1 MHNYLRET
9 WGCVRLRTLNSGLL
23 THGHSLLLLWS
34 GLQAEVAGSSP
45 LPSCFP
51 PPLQVPRPQPCHQ
64 TCASST
70 LHCARPWLCFLS
82 QEEVDGAKW
91 RFLTCR
97 QDQINP
103 PYSFFQKDLIWTT
116 KANSNKKSDQ
126 ARQRWW
132 IQSYLSG
139 WPMLLLVPHA
149 VAASVTFLG
158 SPGFHGPQ
166 FANHGT
172 SRLPRTERGSLSLG
186 AQMEFRC
193 LWAWMGKLP
202 TLFSLNSNSS

>member
-1 MHNYLRET
+1 M
-9 WGCVRLRTLNSGLL
+9 RLRQIEDPEFRSPDSWPQPTAALKWFAGRDSRKL
-23 THGHSLLLLWS
+23 TPAQL
-34 GLQAEVAGSSP
+34 
-45 LPSCFP
+45 LPSTPSGSTAPTLPPDAVCLQHPSLRLALALLPVTRRGGWGQVKVCDMQTGSDKFP
-51 PPLQVPRPQPCHQ
+51 L
-64 TCASST
+64 
-70 LHCARPWLCFLS
+70 LFFL
-82 QEEVDGAKW
+82 
-91 RFLTCR
+91 
-97 QDQINP
+97 
-103 PYSFFQKDLIWTT
+103 KDLIWTT
-116 KANSNKKSDQ
+116 KVNSIKKSDQ

-132 IQSYLSG
+132 IQSSLSG
-139 WPMLLLVPHA
+139 WLMVLLLPYA

-202 TLFSLNSNSS
+202 SLFSLNSNSS